1 VPAHHDRLA
10 ALRGDLAR
18 LATLATLATLASAEA
33 KAQVITA

>member
-18 LATLATLATLASAEA
+18 LATLATLASAEA